1 MEKNRS
7 VDAEADR
14 LVQTYADLILRLS
27 YTYLHS
33 THDAEDICQNV
44 LMKLM
49 VGNQAFESSEH
60 ERAWIIRTTANACKD
75 VLKSARKR
83 TSVSL
88 QAAANASAPEP
99 PDSGVLDAVM
109 ELPDTYRE
117 AIYLHY
123 YEGYTVREIACM
135 IGHSED
141 AVAAHLSR
149 GRAKLRVL
157 LEGEPDE

>member
-1 MEKNRS
+1 MN
-7 VDAEADR
+7 
-14 LVQTYADLILRLS
+14 
-27 YTYLHS
+27 
-33 THDAEDICQNV
+33 
-44 LMKLM
+44 LML
-49 VGNQAFESSEH
+49 GNHTFESSEH

-135 IGHSED
+135 TGHSED